1 MKVILLK
8 DIRGSG
14 KKFDIK
20 EVSDGYAQNYLLPK
34 KLVIEANKENLAK
47 INNKNNADKY
57 KKEQEI
63 NTSKKLAEKLN
74 LQKIIIYSKSGDNG
88 KLFGAVTS
96 KEIADEILNQLKI
109 EIDKKKIIMDEPVKS
124 LGTKIINIKLC
135 PEVTAKIYL
144 EIRSKS

>member
-14 KKFDIK
+14 KKFDVK
-20 EVSDGYAQNYLLPK
+20 EVSDGYARNYLLPNK
-34 KLVIEANKENLAK
+34 WAIEANKQNLAK
-47 INNKNNADKY
+47 INDKNNADKY
-57 KKEQEI
+57 KKEREI
-63 NTSKKLAEKLN
+63 SASKKLAEKLN
-74 LQKIIIYSKSGDNG
+74 SQKVIIYAKSGDNG

-96 KEIADEILNQLKI
+96 KEIADEILKQLKI
-109 EIDKKKIIMDEPVKS
+109 ELDKKKIILDEPVKS

>member
-14 KKFDIK
+14 KKFDVK
-20 EVSDGYAQNYLLPK
+20 EVSDGYALNYLLPK
-34 KLVIEANKENLAK
+34 KLAIEANKENLAK
-47 INNKNNADKY
+47 INDRNNADKY

-63 NTSKKLAEKLN
+63 GASKKLAESLN
-74 LQKIIIYSKSGDNG
+74 SQKIVIHAKSGDNG

-109 EIDKKKIIMDEPVKS
+109 EIDKKKIILEEPVKS

-135 PEVTAKIYL
+135 PEATAKLYL